1 MVTAA
6 CQPGASNDC
15 TAAKNQAQTNAN
27 AELAAI
33 AAQQAATAAAA
44 DALNQADQ
52 ALGQSELAESQAA
65 AQVAEQEQEYL
76 GYQSFQQD
84 LKAGTDVLNLAVT
97 LSVAEIDP
105 VAAVG
110 GLLNVIGDAIGFGF
124 SGPDPN
130 TIILQGIQ
138 NLSQQL
144 YDFESYTQ
152 SAFSAVSTQ
161 LSGISSQISADSF
174 QLLSQL
180 SQVKGTLDV
189 LSGDVSTLQRSVDH
203 LQNEIQNLFASANWN
218 SLRTQIDQYIGYAH
232 LNHTGALD
240 FGTAAGAF
248 LSDAENTAISPTQV
262 AQPGQQDG

>member
-1 MVTAA
+1 
-6 CQPGASNDC
+6 
-15 TAAKNQAQTNAN
+15 
-27 AELAAI
+27 
-33 AAQQAATAAAA
+33 
-44 DALNQADQ
+44 
-52 ALGQSELAESQAA
+52 
-65 AQVAEQEQEYL
+65 
-76 GYQSFQQD
+76 
-84 LKAGTDVLNLAVT
+84 VLNLAVT

-152 SAFSAVSTQ
+152 SAFSAISTQ

-189 LSGDVSTLQRSVDH
+189 LAGDVSTLQSSVDH

-232 LNHTGALD
+232 LITREPWTSGRRPAR
-240 FGTAAGAF
+240 
-248 LSDAENTAISPTQV
+248 SCPTPRTPRSAPPRLPSQ
-262 AQPGQQDG
+262 ASRTRRTREAC